1 MVKQK
6 KVKNISEKKMWK
18 IFGLKKSKNKKNDQL
33 VIKVMQVLIMVKF
46 WILLIMN
53 YR

>member
-6 KVKNISEKKMWK
+6 KVKNICEKKMWK

>member
-6 KVKNISEKKMWK
+6 KSEKYLWKKMWK
-18 IFGLKKSKNKKNDQL
+18 IFGLKKSKNKKNDHL

-53 YR
+53 YS